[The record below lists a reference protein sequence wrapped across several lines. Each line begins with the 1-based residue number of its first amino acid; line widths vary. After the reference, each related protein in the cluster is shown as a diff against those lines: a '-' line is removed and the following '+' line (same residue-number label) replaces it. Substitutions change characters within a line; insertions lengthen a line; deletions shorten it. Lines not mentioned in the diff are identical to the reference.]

1 MGRAN
6 HRLVN
11 IVIIIICIVMWP
23 WLNHPPKCCHCGKE
37 VDQNRSLKKIIEYA
51 WREKDLWRAIVFEQE
66 CGDIRMWNDCC
77 QPPPSPFNGSHQAL
91 LSFNHQLD
99 CLWTITEAQ
108 PLFLSIQ
115 IYRQQI
121 SLDLWHWH
129 CIKDMKLHRYF
140 DLASWN
146 PTWLLYFCILIS
158 SGNVLESTVE
168 NWLSIDSC
176 QFLCAWHLT

>member
-1 MGRAN
+1 MGTAN
-6 HRLVN
+6 HRAIN
-11 IVIIIICIVMWP
+11 NAIIIIICVVMWP
-23 WLNHPPKCCHCGKE
+23 WFNHPPKCCHCGKE

-99 CLWTITEAQ
+99 CLWTIKEAQ
-108 PLFLSIQ
+108 PTFLSIQ
-115 IYRQQI
+115 MYRQQI

-129 CIKDMKLHRYF
+129 CIKDMKLHTCF

-146 PTWLLYFCILIS
+146 PT
-158 SGNVLESTVE
+158 
-168 NWLSIDSC
+168 
-176 QFLCAWHLT
+176 